1 MGFCYKMLYNCSW
14 WFNLINLVI
23 CEKLKILGLEY
34 TQIVDFVQLGLNWR
48 NWLVE
53 LIHMIISLCYLYC
66 LMINWSI
73 FKIKKKK
80 LNKWF
85 FKFWGFC
92 YNLYAQANFV
102 ILKLIELSLTALGHV
117 SFDYTVHA
125 SYRLLFSILFCANLQ
140 FALGFSCFLFGSF
153 LCVLSFP

>member
-1 MGFCYKMLYNCSW
+1 
-14 WFNLINLVI
+14 
-23 CEKLKILGLEY
+23 
-34 TQIVDFVQLGLNWR
+34 
-48 NWLVE
+48 
-53 LIHMIISLCYLYC
+53 
-66 LMINWSI
+66 MINWSI

-102 ILKLIELSLTALGHV
+102 ILKLIELSLTTLGHA

-125 SYRLLFSILFCANLQ
+125 SYRLVFFVLFYANLQ
-140 FALGFSCFLFGSF
+140 SALGFSCFLFWF
-153 LCVLSFP
+153 FFVCLVLSLASCLGRLEPIGPPLLLLPSHLSVRGS